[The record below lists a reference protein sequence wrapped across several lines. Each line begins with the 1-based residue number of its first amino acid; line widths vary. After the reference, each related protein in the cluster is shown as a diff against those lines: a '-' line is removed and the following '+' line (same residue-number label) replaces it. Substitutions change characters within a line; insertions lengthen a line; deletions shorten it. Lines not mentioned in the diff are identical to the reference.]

1 MIDLTFYSFSDK
13 KQPDLMSPAVLLAFL
28 ALTVLFESE
37 AMKTSKSLDPPT
49 YKFKL

>member
-1 MIDLTFYSFSDK
+1 MTDFSFSILDK
-13 KQPDLMSPAVLLAFL
+13 KQPDMMSPAALLAFL